1 MYKTRYDYLVIIL
14 IKFEIGLKMQKSQDI
29 YWISRILEQSIIRDI
44 NKLQYVMRSSLT
56 LIVRLGLL
64 FLLHN
69 NFWLGVCLH
78 VGRVSDDKSSQPTLA
93 EEAS

>member
-69 NFWLGVCLH
+69 NF
-78 VGRVSDDKSSQPTLA
+78 
-93 EEAS
+93 